1 MVVGRFVSG
10 LQTVGR
16 VAGGLQRQATKG
28 SVFARKLG
36 SSATEFGGTKLG
48 GFIAERSRLGGKVI
62 RGTAEH
68 APKVASALEKVAG
81 VAGKL
86 KELENVKIGA

>member
-10 LQTVGR
+10 LQTAGR
-16 VAGGLQRQATKG
+16 LAGGIQRQATKG

-36 SSATEFGGTKLG
+36 TGATEFGGTKLG
-48 GFIAERSRLGGKVI
+48 GFVSERSKLGGRVI
-62 RGTAEH
+62 RGTAEY
-68 APKVASALEKVAG
+68 APKVATALEKVAG

-86 KELENVKIGA
+86 KELENVKLG